1 MKNFPTKKNL
11 NKSLKF
17 THQYLLQVTCS
28 SEKQCYVQNIWKN
41 VFDQVPISFFRRVFF
56 KLLNI
61 WIGAFPPNGSKE
73 IALEKSDLIS
83 VTLKYFG

>member
-17 THQYLLQVTCS
+17 THQYLLQVTRS

-41 VFDQVPISFFRRVFF
+41 VFDQVPISFLEEFLLNCLTFELELSLQMAQK
-56 KLLNI
+56 KLL
-61 WIGAFPPNGSKE
+61 K
-73 IALEKSDLIS
+73 KK
-83 VTLKYFG
+83 VT

>member
-17 THQYLLQVTCS
+17 THQYLLQVTRS

-41 VFDQVPISFFRRVFF
+41 VFDQVPISFLEEFLLNCLTFELELSLQMAPK
-56 KLLNI
+56 KLL
-61 WIGAFPPNGSKE
+61 
-73 IALEKSDLIS
+73 
-83 VTLKYFG
+83 

>member
-41 VFDQVPISFFRRVFF
+41 VFDQVPISFLEEFLLNCLTFELELSLQMAPK
-56 KLLNI
+56 KLLR
-61 WIGAFPPNGSKE
+61 K
-73 IALEKSDLIS
+73 K
-83 VTLKYFG
+83 